1 MADSEDR
8 QFAELVVAQ
17 GLCSREKVDECLS
30 LIARLAAEGVTP
42 LPRVGEL
49 LARKGYLTPTQV
61 DATLRPVTVRRA
73 VDVAPL
79 PPEAEEAAAN
89 GANHVGRYVKVSRLG
104 AGGMGEVW
112 RAWDRDLR
120 RWVALKFL
128 HYDDPAQLARFRR
141 EAQTA
146 ASLNHPN
153 IASVYEVGEA
163 NGKPFLAMQLVQGA
177 TLAALPRD
185 DVRRGVALVR
195 DAALAVHHAHEQGVI
210 HRDLKPHNLMVEGS
224 RVFVMDF
231 GLAKPAAVDSSLS
244 IAGSILGTPA
254 YMPPEQAR
262 GDAARVGPRSDVYAL
277 GATLYD
283 LLTGGP
289 PFQDTEVYALLKR
302 VVEEEP
308 VPLRRRN
315 ARLDRELETIVM
327 KCLEKDPGA
336 RYAGAR
342 ELAEDLTRW
351 LAGEAIQAHPPSWAY
366 RVRKLLAR
374 RRAIVLTGAAVAVAA
389 FAIFLPNWLGARS
402 RARFL
407 GELGEIRAQML
418 VVKEWTRQSFRT
430 PQDIRSALDRESAK
444 VTAFIAR
451 HPGLP
456 QGYYVRAQGR
466 LVQGNVDRAEED
478 LREALRFE
486 PAFAPAWTLLARIL
500 LEQFDRRLGGTT
512 DQETVA
518 NRKAAEPLLREA
530 GEALR
535 KGWQEGFDSI
545 AIERWGLSRT
555 TEDTIAETLSRALA
569 LHFLERRSGEAIR
582 LLEQGHRDVPS
593 PEYACWRSTL
603 SSTREDIAAWL
614 DIAVQVGPR
623 YVPAYLD
630 RGRRRL
636 EWDLPKEAIAD
647 LDLALEIDPGNAT
660 AHNLRGLAWH
670 RKGDLD
676 RGLADISRA
685 TELDPRQ
692 ALAWSNLSAVHLKRR
707 DFERAE
713 RAASEAV
720 RLQPGHPLA
729 YANRAGARV
738 ERRDFE
744 GAIADASQAIELDSQ
759 FALAWSNRAAARLAQ
774 GDFTGAASDVD
785 RAMALSPSSPE
796 AHTTRSGVRVTTG
809 DWKGAISDATRALE
823 LDPRQPMAHVNRA
836 GARANL
842 GDLPGALEDCAKA
855 LELDPRSAWAY
866 SNRCFARVR
875 MLELDGALEDAS
887 RAIELDGGLAQAY
900 VNRSGV
906 WLLKDKSEKALP
918 DAERAVALA
927 PKMGTAWIALAA
939 ARLESKD
946 ADGAV
951 AAATRAIELDPR
963 SPLALHLRG
972 LAHQAR
978 KDSARAAA
986 DFRKCLEI
994 APPDWPQRGET
1005 ERLLEEARR
1014 DR

>member
-1 MADSEDR
+1 VTPEDL

-42 LPRVGEL
+42 LPRLGEL
-49 LARKGYLTPTQV
+49 LARKGYLTPTQL

-185 DVRRGVALVR
+185 DARRGVALVR

-302 VVEEEP
+302 VVDEEP

-315 ARLDRELETIVM
+315 GRLDRELETIVM
-327 KCLEKDPGA
+327 KCLEKDPDA

-374 RRAIVLTGAAVAVAA
+374 RRAVVLTGSAVAVAA
-389 FAIFLPNWLGARS
+389 LAIFLPNWLGARS

-430 PQDIRSALDRESAK
+430 PQDIRTALDREIAK
-444 VTAFIAR
+444 VDAFLGR

-466 LVQGNVDRAEED
+466 LVQGDLDRAEED
-478 LREALRFE
+478 LRGALRLD
-486 PAFAPAWTLLARIL
+486 PSFAPAWTLLARVL
-500 LEQFDRRLGGTT
+500 LEQFDRRLGGANE
-512 DQETVA
+512 QEIRA
-518 NRKAAEPLLREA
+518 NRRAADPLLREA

-555 TEDTIAETLSRALA
+555 TEDTIAETLSKALRT
-569 LHFLERRSGEAIR
+569 HYLERRTDEAIR
-582 LLEQGHRDVPS
+582 LLEQGHRDAPS
-593 PEYACWRSTL
+593 PEYGRWRSTL
-603 SSTREDIAAWL
+603 SSTPEEIARWL
-614 DIAVQVGPR
+614 DIAIQVGPR
-623 YVPAYLD
+623 YAPAFVD
-630 RGRRRL
+630 RGSNRIERGAL
-636 EWDLPKEAIAD
+636 EEAIAD
-647 LDLALEIDPGNAT
+647 LDLALEIDPGSAT
-660 AHNLRGLAWH
+660 ARNLRGLAWI

-676 RGLADISRA
+676 RALADFSRA
-685 TELDPRQ
+685 TELAPRHP
-692 ALAWSNLSAVHLKRR
+692 LAWSNLSAVHLKRR
-707 DFERAE
+707 DYDRAE
-713 RAASEAV
+713 RAASEAI
-720 RLQPGHPLA
+720 RLQPDHPMA
-729 YANRAGARV
+729 YTNRAGARV
-738 ERRDFE
+738 ERRDLQ
-744 GAIADASQAIELDSQ
+744 GAIADASRAIELDGQ
-759 FALAWSNRAAARLAQ
+759 LGLAWSNRAAARLGL
-774 GDFTGAASDVD
+774 GDLEGAASDAE
-785 RAMALSPSSPE
+785 RALALPSPAPE
-796 AHTTRSGVRVTTG
+796 ALTTRSGIRFTSG
-809 DWKGAISDATRALE
+809 DWKGAVDDASRALE
-823 LDPRQPMAHVNRA
+823 LDPRQAMAYANRG
-836 GARANL
+836 GARAQM
-842 GDLPGALEDCAKA
+842 GDLAGAAEDCTKA

-866 SNRCFARVR
+866 SNRCVARVR
-875 MLELDGALEDAS
+875 VLELDGALEDAT
-887 RAIELDGGLAQAY
+887 RAIEIDGALAHAY
-900 VNRSGV
+900 VNRAGV
-906 WLLKDKSEKALP
+906 WLMKDQP
-918 DAERAVALA
+918 
-927 PKMGTAWIALAA
+927 
-939 ARLESKD
+939 
-946 ADGAV
+946 
-951 AAATRAIELDPR
+951 
-963 SPLALHLRG
+963 
-972 LAHQAR
+972 
-978 KDSARAAA
+978 
-986 DFRKCLEI
+986 
-994 APPDWPQRGET
+994 
-1005 ERLLEEARR
+1005 
-1014 DR
+1014 